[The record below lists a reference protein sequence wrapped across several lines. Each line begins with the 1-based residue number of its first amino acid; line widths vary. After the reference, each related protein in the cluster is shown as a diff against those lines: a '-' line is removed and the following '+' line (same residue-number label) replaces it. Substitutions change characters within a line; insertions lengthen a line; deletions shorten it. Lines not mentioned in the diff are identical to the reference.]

1 MLEKAK
7 APGNAGDRGSK
18 FASPRK
24 MADFQRKDS
33 GLLKNTIAS
42 AQALLKPLSD
52 QVVG

>member
-24 MADFQRKDS
+24 MADFQQVFND
-33 GLLKNTIAS
+33 
-42 AQALLKPLSD
+42 KPRVTEPN
-52 QVVG
+52 QK